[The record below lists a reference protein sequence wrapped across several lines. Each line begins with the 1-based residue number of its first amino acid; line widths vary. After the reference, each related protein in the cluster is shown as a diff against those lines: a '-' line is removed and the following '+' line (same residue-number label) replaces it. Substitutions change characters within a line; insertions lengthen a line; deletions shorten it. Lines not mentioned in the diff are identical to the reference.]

1 MIVHPSK
8 HQRSGRGKQQF
19 EHYKVLGI
27 IWIEC
32 MIVLRSNGSETL
44 DYIITIIPLTI
55 IPLTLPQIQLQ
66 CYYIAFE
73 EIRKYTQLK

>member
-19 EHYKVLGI
+19 KHYKVLGI

-32 MIVLRSNGSETL
+32 MIVLRSNESETL
-44 DYIITIIPLTI
+44 DYIIII

-66 CYYIAFE
+66 CHYIAFE